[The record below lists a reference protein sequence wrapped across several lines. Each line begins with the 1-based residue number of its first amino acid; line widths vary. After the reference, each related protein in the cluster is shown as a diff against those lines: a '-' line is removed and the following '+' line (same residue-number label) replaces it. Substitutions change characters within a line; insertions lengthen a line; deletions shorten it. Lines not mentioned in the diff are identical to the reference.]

1 MSNRKPGHII
11 CAVRGGPESR
21 DTVSR
26 AIELAIEM
34 GAHLTFFHVLDAE
47 FVAYATVGPLRLVY
61 RELVEMGEFAM
72 LILCDRA
79 RRRGVEQVDYIVREG
94 NIRKQ
99 LRIFAQE
106 TQAEIMVMGQPTRSP
121 GSNIFRLDEFEAFV
135 DELEREGNLRIVK
148 VVPSQSNN
156 A

>member
-1 MSNRKPGHII
+1 MSNTKPGYVI
-11 CAVRGGPESR
+11 CAVRGGRESR
-21 DTVSR
+21 DTVSH
-26 AIELAIEM
+26 AIELALET

-47 FVAYATVGPLRLVY
+47 FVAHATVGPLRLVY

-79 RRRGVEQVDYIVREG
+79 RRRGVEHVDYIVREG

-99 LRIFAQE
+99 LHIFAQE

-121 GSNIFRLDEFEAFV
+121 GRNIFRLDEFQAFV
-135 DELEREGNLRIVK
+135 DELEGEGNLQIIMVA
-148 VVPSQSNN
+148 PSQSNR